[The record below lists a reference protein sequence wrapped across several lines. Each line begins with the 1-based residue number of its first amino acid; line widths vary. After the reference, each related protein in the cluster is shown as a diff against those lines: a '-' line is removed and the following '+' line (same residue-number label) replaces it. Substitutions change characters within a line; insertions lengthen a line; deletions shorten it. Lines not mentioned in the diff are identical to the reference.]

1 MKRSKEQWL
10 AEYQETHLNPTN
22 KNIHTICVPLI
33 AFSLL
38 GILWQLSS
46 SISILLNGATV
57 FSALS
62 LVFYAR
68 LGLKPFIQMLFLIL
82 VFLLIIGL
90 LQNFTMPHLI
100 FYVSIFIVAWI
111 GQFVGHKIEGKKPSF
126 FKDIQFLLIG
136 PLWVFHSKPEK

>member
-10 AEYQETHLNPTN
+10 AEYQETHQNPLN
-22 KNIHTICVPLI
+22 KKIHTICVPLI

-46 SISILLNGATV
+46 PMSVAVNGATV

-68 LGLKPFIQMLFLIL
+68 LGWIAFSQMFFLIL
-82 VFLLIIGL
+82 FFLLTVGL
-90 LQNFTMPHLI
+90 LQNLMMSHLV
-100 FYVSIFIVAWI
+100 FYVSIFIVAWV

-126 FKDIQFLLIG
+126 FKDLQFLLIG
-136 PLWVFHSKPEK
+136 PLWVFHTKTRG